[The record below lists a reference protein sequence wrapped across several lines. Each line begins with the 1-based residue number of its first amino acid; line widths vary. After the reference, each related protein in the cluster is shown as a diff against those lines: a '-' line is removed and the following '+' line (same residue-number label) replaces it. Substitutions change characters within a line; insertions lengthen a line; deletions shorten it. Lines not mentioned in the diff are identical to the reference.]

1 MENTKPLVSG
11 GAGFARQTTGDEQR
25 AREHTWRHATHT
37 YDALEK
43 FIRPCYVPRRLQS
56 WSSAN
61 ASMRYMQ
68 KTRAWRAATDGVVH
82 VSAARRPA
90 GRLQREIYRAG
101 NGRRQSLRGS
111 SWPAC
116 CRLLCLRTTRRATEP
131 DSSVRC
137 TFVSCVFA
145 LDRRRTP
152 DSFFPSVSSTAG
164 GGGGCRF
171 SRLVWRN
178 QLWLSWLGRGHVF
191 LLRLLLRHWAV

>member
-1 MENTKPLVSG
+1 MHARQRETSRELENTREGTQLTRTMRWKSLFG
-11 GAGFARQTTGDEQR
+11 RATYRAACKADR
-25 AREHTWRHATHT
+25 ARTRRCVTCRRRARGEQQQTAWYT
-37 YDALEK
+37 Y
-43 FIRPCYVPRRLQS
+43 PP
-56 WSSAN
+56 
-61 ASMRYMQ
+61 
-68 KTRAWRAATDGVVH
+68 
-82 VSAARRPA
+82 PA

-178 QLWLSWLGRGHVF
+178 QLWLSWLGRGLTPGVF
-191 LLRLLLRHWAV
+191 LL